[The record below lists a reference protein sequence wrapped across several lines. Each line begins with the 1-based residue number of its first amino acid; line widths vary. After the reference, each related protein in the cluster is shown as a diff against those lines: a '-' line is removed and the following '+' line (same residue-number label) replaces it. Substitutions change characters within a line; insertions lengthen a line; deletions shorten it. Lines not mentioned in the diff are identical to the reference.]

1 MPDLR
6 PTAGGGEEPLDARL
20 MASVVAHA
28 DDAVVVT
35 SRADSGDIRIIY
47 VNPAFCEQ
55 TGYSA
60 EEVLGQHPRML
71 VGPETSIEAASML
84 ARASDVGGAATVEL
98 LHYRKD
104 GTTFWVENKLA
115 PVPDEHGNVRHVV
128 SLQRDVTARK
138 EAERALRLSEERF
151 RSLAEHSSDVITVID
166 AEGRFLYT
174 SPSVTRLLG
183 YGYGESGEDLA
194 WDVVHPDDLE
204 SVMTVFAERL
214 DKPGVS
220 EPVTFRAVRA
230 DGSWIWAEAMANNLL
245 DDPEVKGIVVTIRD
259 ISDRILAE
267 SFDRDQSEILGMV
280 VRGVDLEETL
290 ATMARRI
297 EAHFPGARCDVHLEE
312 RRHRIVR
319 ETTWS
324 VPVRDGSGRTLA
336 VVNLHSNKPWLPSD
350 RDERLVQRFVQ
361 LAAVAIEHGRSVD
374 ELSHRATHDTLTD
387 LPNRTFLMDR
397 LTAITER
404 SNRTHD
410 LFAVLLLDFDRF
422 KRVNDSAGHSIGD
435 SALIELASRLSE
447 ALRGNDMVARFG
459 DDEFVVVLEG
469 VDPEQAVTI
478 AKRLG
483 ELVAAPVEL
492 SAGQVS
498 ITASIGV
505 AVGMPGVTADEL
517 LQNADAAMYRAKERG
532 RGRVELFEEALR
544 VVARSRLSIEQDLL
558 VALEREE
565 FAVHYQPIVR
575 VSDRSVVGVE
585 ALLRWQHPTRGM
597 VAPGEFIGVAEE
609 SGQIIPIGRWVLE
622 KACAD
627 TAALRSAGRDIYV
640 TVNASMRQLHNPGF
654 VEEVSGA
661 LRATGLE
668 AAALVIEVT
677 ESMAMADPET
687 AITVLEE
694 LQALGVRVAIDDFG
708 TGHSSLEYLRRLPA
722 DVLKID
728 RSFIAELDRD
738 DDSGI
743 HGAVVSLARSLGL
756 KTVAEGVEH
765 DGQHDR
771 LVGLDCDLA
780 QGYLYARPVPL
791 EELDALLKRSAA

>member
-1 MPDLR
+1 MPEMR
-6 PTAGGGEEPLDARL
+6 PPSDGSEPLDARL

-35 SRADSGDIRIIY
+35 TRSDDGDIRIIY

-55 TGYSA
+55 TGYRA
-60 EEVLGQHPRML
+60 DEVLGQHPRML
-71 VGPETSIEAASML
+71 VGPETSLEAASTL
-84 ARASDVGGAATVEL
+84 ARASDEGVPATVEL

-104 GTTFWVENKLA
+104 GSTFWVENKLA
-115 PVPDEHGNVRHVV
+115 PVPNEHGSVRHVV

-151 RSLAEHSSDVITVID
+151 RSLAEHASDVITVVD
-166 AEGRFLYT
+166 ASGRFLYT
-174 SPSVTRLLG
+174 SPSVTRVLG
-183 YGYGESGEDLA
+183 YGYGPEDGEDLA
-194 WDVVHPDDLE
+194 WDIVHPDDRE
-204 SVMTVFAERL
+204 SVMAAFADRL
-214 DKPGVS
+214 DKPGMTA
-220 EPVTFRAVRA
+220 PVTFRAMRA
-230 DGSWIWAEAMANNLL
+230 DGSWIWAEAIANNLL
-245 DDPEVKGIVVTIRD
+245 EDPEVKGIVVTIRD
-259 ISDRILAE
+259 INDRVLAE

-290 ATMARRI
+290 ATLARRL
-297 EAHFPGARCDVHLEE
+297 EVHFPGARCDVHLGE

-324 VPVRDGSGRTLA
+324 VPVRDGDGQTLA
-336 VVNLHSNKPWLPSD
+336 VVALHSGKPWFPSE

-387 LPNRTFLMDR
+387 LPNRTYLMDR

-404 SNRTHD
+404 SARTHD

-422 KRVNDSAGHSIGD
+422 KRVNDSAGHNFGD
-435 SALIELASRLSE
+435 SALIELADRLSA

-459 DDEFVVVLEG
+459 DDEFVVLLEG
-469 VDPEQAVTI
+469 VDSEQAMVI

-483 ELVAAPVEL
+483 ELVAAPIDL
-492 SAGQVS
+492 GAGQVS

-505 AVGMPGVTADEL
+505 AIGMPGVTADEL

-544 VVARSRLSIEQDLL
+544 VVAQSRLSIEQDLL
-558 VALEREE
+558 VALERGE

-575 VSDRSVVGVE
+575 VSDRTVVGVE
-585 ALLRWQHPTRGM
+585 ALLRWQHPSRGM
-597 VAPGEFIGVAEE
+597 VAPGAFISVAEE
-609 SGQIIPIGRWVLE
+609 TGQIIPIGRWVLE

-627 TAALRSAGRDIYV
+627 TAELRASGRDLYV
-640 TVNASMRQLHNPGF
+640 TVNASMRQIHDPGF
-654 VEEVSGA
+654 VDEVTAA
-661 LRATGLE
+661 LTATGLD

-687 AITVLEE
+687 AIAVLEE
-694 LQALGVRVAIDDFG
+694 LQALGLRVAVDDFG
-708 TGHSSLEYLRRLPA
+708 TGHSSLEYLRRLPV

-765 DGQHDR
+765 DDQHER

-780 QGYLYARPVPL
+780 QGFLYARPVPL
-791 EELDALLKRSAA
+791 EELAALLNRSAA